1 MPSPFASASLYVGDL
16 HPDVTE
22 GQLFELFNSIGQV
35 ASVRVCRDTVTRRS
49 LGYAYV
55 NFHNVLDAERALD
68 SVSNTQIKGKFC
80 RIMWSQRDPSLRKS
94 GVGNVFIKNL
104 DKRIDH
110 KTLQDTFSSFGNILS
125 CKTATDE
132 NGNSKGYGFVHFE
145 TQAMAEK
152 AISKVN
158 GMMIGGQKVFV
169 GPFLPRKERSTAN
182 DEKYTNVYVKNLDD
196 SVDEKTIR
204 QVFGSH
210 GPITSAVIMLG
221 PDGKSKCFGFINF
234 ENAEDAANAVA
245 ATNGQSIIPNG
256 KKIFAGKAQK
266 KSKREAELKQKFEQL
281 RLERVAKYQ
290 GMNLYIKNLD
300 DDIDD
305 EKLKAEFAPY
315 GSITSCKIMR
325 DEKGHSKGFGFVC
338 FSSQDEAT
346 RALTEL
352 NGKMIGSKPLYVAL
366 AQRKEVRKA
375 QLEAQYAARQK
386 GPGAGLPLYP
396 PGGSSAVF
404 YPGAGFVY
412 PQMVPP
418 RNRWTQP
425 QPVPAAFMV
434 PPLQQHGQHGQAQPQ
449 PRHGTRP
456 FNHRRGYNTRGNR
469 DQMPVQQ
476 PISQPQQPPIID
488 ANPVLDAEPLSNI
501 LPNYS
506 PEQQLRIVGERLYP
520 LIYKLQPE
528 LSGKITGMLLDRYR
542 DEGFVELL
550 AVMENPD
557 LLNTKVSE
565 ALEVL
570 HNHQVQVQD
579 QEQGK

>member
-1 MPSPFASASLYVGDL
+1 M
-16 HPDVTE
+16 
-22 GQLFELFNSIGQV
+22 
-35 ASVRVCRDTVTRRS
+35 
-49 LGYAYV
+49 
-55 NFHNVLDAERALD
+55 
-68 SVSNTQIKGKFC
+68 SNTEIKGKIC

-104 DKRIDH
+104 DKAIDH
-110 KTLQDTFSSFGNILS
+110 KTLHDTFSRFGNILS

-132 NGNSKGYGFVHFE
+132 NGESKGYGFVHFE

-152 AISKVN
+152 AIAKAN
-158 GMMIGGQKVFV
+158 GMILGHGGQKVFV
-169 GPFLPRKERSTAN
+169 GPFLPRKERVTAN
-182 DEKYTNVYVKNLDD
+182 DEKFTNVYVKNLDE
-196 SVDEKTIR
+196 SVDEKTVR
-204 QVFGSH
+204 QIFGQY
-210 GPITSAVIMLG
+210 GPITSAVIMTG
-221 PDGKSKCFGFINF
+221 ADGKSKCFGFINF
-234 ENAEDAANAVA
+234 ENPEDAAKAVA

-256 KKIFAGKAQK
+256 KKIFSGKAQK

-305 EKLKAEFAPY
+305 EKLKGEFTSY

-352 NGKMIGSKPLYVAL
+352 NGKMFGSKPLYVAL

-386 GPGAGLPLYP
+386 GGPGAGLPLYP
-396 PGGSSAVF
+396 PGGSSAMF

-412 PQMVPP
+412 PQMAP
-418 RNRWTQP
+418 RRWTQP
-425 QPVPAAFMV
+425 QPVPAGFMV
-434 PPLQQHGQHGQAQPQ
+434 QPIQPHVGQAQPQ

-469 DQMPVQQ
+469 DQIPVQQ

-488 ANPVLDAEPLSNI
+488 ANPTLNAEPLSSI

-506 PEQQLRIVGERLYP
+506 PDQQLRLVGERLYP

-542 DEGFVELL
+542 DDGFHELL

-570 HNHQVQVQD
+570 HNHQAQAQD
-579 QEQGK
+579 QE